1 MPHRIGYLKE
11 RIVSL
16 ENVCLAADEY
26 NKARP
31 RCRRR
36 NFTIEWLNEIA
47 TDLAN
52 DRFVWDPP
60 REKTIWEPKERHL
73 RVPSVRSCIAQ
84 IAIFRV
90 LTPIID
96 SRLPEMSF
104 SSRKGKGGHAL
115 AEKTKR
121 FLRTKGR
128 KARYALYFDWRKF
141 YDHITVDGIDAVLRR
156 IIKDEW
162 VLQEVRRMFEGIGP
176 GLPIG
181 YVGAHQIANLYAAAI
196 FRKMRAVKG
205 VTSSNIYMDN
215 NCAFAE
221 YKAPLK
227 RALALAIAESAKVG
241 LEIKDDWQIFPTAAR
256 GVRIAGQIIY
266 PHRAP
271 RLYRRI
277 DHKLKRNIDKLLSG
291 RCDER
296 LAQSLASRFGWLKA
310 TGKEHI
316 LFNKLKREKRK
327 CTKYIL
333 LTVLMNFS

>member
-96 SRLPEMSF
+96 ARLPEMSY

-121 FLRTKGR
+121 FIRTKGR
-128 KARYALYFDWRKF
+128 KARYCLYFDWRKY
-141 YDHITVDGIDAVLRR
+141 YDHIDIDGVVQVLGRIVKDDWVLR
-156 IIKDEW
+156 
-162 VLQEVRRMFEGIGP
+162 EVRAMFEGIGP

-181 YVGAHQIANLYAAAI
+181 YVGAHQIANLYAAGI
-196 FRKMRAVKG
+196 FRKLCAVKG
-205 VTSSNIYMDN
+205 VTGASIYMDN
-215 NCAFAE
+215 HCVFSAH
-221 YKAPLK
+221 KAPLK
-227 RALALAIAESAKVG
+227 RALALALVEGAKAG
-241 LEIKDDWQIFPTAAR
+241 LEIKPDWQIFPTATR
-256 GVRIAGQIIY
+256 GVRIAGQIIF
-266 PHRAP
+266 PQGAP

-277 DHKLKRNIDKLLSG
+277 DHKLKRNLDKLLSG
-291 RCDER
+291 RCDEW

-316 LFNKLKREKRK
+316 LFNQIKKEKRA
-327 CTKYIL
+327 CIRYIL
-333 LTVLMNFS
+333 LNALMNFS